1 MSTNVSLETPAA
13 MPNGDVLYEVV
24 NGEYRELPP
33 MGAFEVSV
41 AGVLFFFLKG
51 YGRAERVG
59 RAEMEM
65 LFLLEAT
72 PKLELRPDVA
82 FVRYDRW
89 PRGKRVPQGAA
100 WQIVP
105 NLAVEVISPSNTWNE
120 ILGKIADYFRTGVQ
134 LVWVVSP
141 ATEQVYAY
149 TAPNANRILNRA
161 DTLDGGDVLPGF
173 KLPLRELFAEL
184 DEEP

>member
-1 MSTNVSLETPAA
+1 MSVDVAIDTPTAI
-13 MPNGDVLYEVV
+13 PNGDVLYETV

-51 YGRAERVG
+51 YGRAQRVG

-65 LFLLEAT
+65 LFLLEVS

-100 WQIVP
+100 WKIVP
-105 NLAVEVISPSNTWNE
+105 DLAVEVISPSNTWNE
-120 ILGKIADYFRTGVQ
+120 IVEKIADYFRTGVQ

-141 ATEQVYAY
+141 VTEQVYFY
-149 TAPNANRILNRA
+149 TAPNANRILNRD
-161 DTLDGGDVLPGF
+161 DTLDGGEVLPGF
-173 KLPLRELFAEL
+173 TLPLAQLFG
-184 DEEP
+184 EETD